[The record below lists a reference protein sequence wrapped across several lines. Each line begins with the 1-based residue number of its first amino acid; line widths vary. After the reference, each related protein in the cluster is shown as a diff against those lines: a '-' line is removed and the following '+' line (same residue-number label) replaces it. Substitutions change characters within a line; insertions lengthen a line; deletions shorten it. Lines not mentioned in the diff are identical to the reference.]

1 MRRVSI
7 IVLVASLALVAIALG
22 VVFAGRDD
30 SQSKAAEDP
39 EATATA
45 SPEAT
50 APVRPTLGPA
60 ATAGVGDPTGQA
72 SGPAEHDGERAMAIL
87 KQLSAAPRVSGSEAE
102 SAAANYLAGLLR
114 SYGYTTEVMAFEFD
128 GDRFRAGTVSAGGA
142 PLEALTLAGSPGGKL
157 SAAGAYVG
165 LADAAGIN
173 GQDLTGKIAVADR
186 GSLNFI
192 DKYQNVKAAG
202 AVGLIVVNNRPGPF
216 SGNLTTLSSFPV
228 VAVSHED
235 GAGLVAAAKA
245 GKTVAIDA
253 PPTVGLTKALN
264 VVAGTSPNLNCRV
277 LVGGHFDT
285 VPGAPGA
292 NDNGSGASNVV
303 ELARAF
309 ASDGLDDGL
318 CFALFGAEE
327 SGLYGSKALADRLKT
342 QGKLPAYMVNLDVTG
357 IGDDVEVIGPAD
369 LVQRAI
375 DLAKNIGITAS
386 KSQLPANAGSDH
398 QSFEDAGVPAVFFT
412 SGDFDTI
419 HTPQDVFADI
429 NAKELDAVGDAAY
442 AMIKSLLAEVARGQ
456 GRP

>member
-1 MRRVSI
+1 MRRVSLVI
-7 IVLVASLALVAIALG
+7 TAASLLVAAFALALLFFG
-22 VVFAGRDD
+22 GND
-30 SQSKAAEDP
+30 SN
-39 EATATA
+39 TA
-45 SPEAT
+45 
-50 APVRPTLGPA
+50 PA
-60 ATAGVGDPTGQA
+60 ATTPVTHPSSTAAADTPSPTATVSAGGPTGRA
-72 SGPAEHDGERAMAIL
+72 DGPAGHDGERAMAIL
-87 KQLSAAPRVSGSEAE
+87 KQLSANPRVAGTAQE
-102 SAAANYLAGLLR
+102 AAAATFISDRLR
-114 SYGYTTEVMAFEFD
+114 SYGYTTEVLPFEFE
-128 GDRFRAGTVSAGGA
+128 GDRFRAGTAGAAGKDY
-142 PLEALTLAGSPGGKL
+142 EALTLAGSPGGKL
-157 SAAGAYVG
+157 SAPAVHIG
-165 LADAAGIN
+165 LADTAGIA

-202 AVGLIVVNNRPGPF
+202 AVGLMVVNNRPGPF

-228 VAVSHED
+228 VAVSQED
-235 GAGLVAAAKA
+235 GAGLVAAAKS

-309 ASDGLDDGL
+309 AADGLDDGL